1 MYQEESRESKLI
13 IYRYYEART
22 LILLSGVCIV
32 GTLLFLGL
40 PLLYHTVVEHGIGSL
55 PGWLSR
61 LSLVGGLVLFGE
73 SIVVMLL
80 DYQGA
85 ISLRGAVKPWFVR
98 RRRVVNRFPWLLL
111 CYALTPWL
119 VLPFYIIRASLDERY
134 LRAWRYKKE
143 IVFLEAQR
151 GIVPAFE
158 GICRVCK
165 RPLVVGASFCQY
177 CRAPVVLL
185 PKVCPRC
192 LFVASPDALWCPRC
206 QASLSSLSTV
216 VDVARRRH

>member
-1 MYQEESRESKLI
+1 MHQEESCESKSI
-13 IYRYYEART
+13 IYRYYESGT
-22 LILLSGVCIV
+22 LILLSGICII

-40 PLLYHTVVEHGIGSL
+40 PLLYHTIVEHGIGNL

-98 RRRVVNRFPWLLL
+98 RRRVVSRFPWLLL
-111 CYALTPWL
+111 CYALAPWL
-119 VLPFYIIRASLDERY
+119 VLPFYIIRASLDARY
-134 LRAWRYKKE
+134 LRAWRYKRE

-185 PKVCPRC
+185 PKVCPCC

-206 QASLSSLSTV
+206 QASLPFTS
-216 VDVARRRH
+216 HK

>member
-1 MYQEESRESKLI
+1 MYQEESRENKSMA
-13 IYRYYEART
+13 YHYYESRT
-22 LILLSGVCIV
+22 LILLSSICVA
-32 GTLLFLGL
+32 GTILFLGL
-40 PLLYHTVVEHGIGSL
+40 PLLYHAIVEHGIGNL
-55 PGWLSR
+55 PNWLSK

-85 ISLRGAVKPWFVR
+85 ISLRGAVKTRFVR
-98 RRRVVNRFPWLLL
+98 RRRVVNRLPWLLL

-119 VLPFYIIRASLDERY
+119 VLPLYIIRASLDARY
-134 LRAWRYKKE
+134 LRALRYKRE

-158 GICRVCK
+158 GVCRVCQ
-165 RPLVVGASFCQY
+165 RPLVVDASFCQY

-185 PKVCPRC
+185 PKVCRCC

-206 QASLSSLSTV
+206 QARLSSGS
-216 VDVARRRH
+216 HEQKSGES